1 MAGWRGVTV
10 VSLCLAAA
18 CGTGTGG
25 STARLPDTSDGG
37 ESGATDGGS
46 PGGLGSS
53 RDGGNGSDAGTGGS
67 DVPDGGDGGPGG
79 GGQADGGTTPAD
91 GGTGGPL
98 SCPSPAPADVCQTLN
113 PPLGAPVVHRESPVP
128 FDTGTGVSCGTG
140 AYPASGTGVVLH
152 PMQPQGRPPRFD
164 FVDPAGKQIAS
175 FGDFSIATFG
185 FDVVPQTSGFAILD
199 GYLGGLGA
207 YPVDILDDHSGRRG
221 GTGGLKALELPG
233 GGVGVFKLHPFAC
246 GEADGIEVQR
256 FSDVGVP
263 AQPDPTPLRCPPGFS
278 VMAGNGSGTV
288 LVLLAAVSG
297 TYTGWDAFWLDAD
310 LHVLQKFTAPELAAA
325 VNNRGAAI
333 AALLDGSFVLRFD
346 QQWKYRIQP
355 NSTGVDVA
363 PCWLSE
369 RPGTDLHV
377 VRGRAAYAL
386 TRLTS
391 SGCDGEVE
399 ILTPDGQTCGPVGP
413 LGEPDGGQCDVAIG
427 RDGTIS
433 RSAGAVGAGPGQPT
447 ECLLEFWPGALGR
460 SGF

>member
-1 MAGWRGVTV
+1 MAGRRGVMV
-10 VSLCLAAA
+10 VCLCLVTA

-25 STARLPDTSDGG
+25 STARFPGTVDGG
-37 ESGATDGGS
+37 ESGGTDGGAPGAPGS
-46 PGGLGSS
+46 PG
-53 RDGGNGSDAGTGGS
+53 DGGSASDAGTADSGVPDGGGGGSDAGT
-67 DVPDGGDGGPGG
+67 
-79 GGQADGGTTPAD
+79 TPPD
-91 GGTGGPL
+91 GGTGSPL
-98 SCPSPAPADVCQTLN
+98 SCASPAPADVCQTLN
-113 PPLGAPVVHRESPVP
+113 PPLAAPVVHRESEVP
-128 FDTGTGVSCGTG
+128 SDIGNGLSCGTG

-152 PMQPQGRPPRFD
+152 PMQPEGRPPRFD
-164 FVDPAGKQIAS
+164 FVDSTGNQVAS

-199 GYLGGLGA
+199 GYFGGLGT
-207 YPVDILDDHSGRRG
+207 YPVDIVDDHAGSRG

-233 GGVGVFKLHPFAC
+233 GGVGIFKFHPYAC

-256 FSDVGVP
+256 FSDMGVP

-278 VMAGNGSGTV
+278 VMAGNSSGTV
-288 LVLLAAVSG
+288 LVLIAAASG

-310 LHVLQKFTAPELAAA
+310 LHVLQKFTTPELAAA

-333 AALLDGSFVLRFD
+333 AALLDGSFALRFD

-355 NSTGVDVA
+355 NSTQVEAA

-377 VRGRAAYAL
+377 VRGRGAYAL

-399 ILTPDGQTCGPVGP
+399 IFTPDGQTCGPVGP
-413 LGEPDGGQCDVAIG
+413 LGESDGGQCEVAIG

-433 RSAGAVGAGPGQPT
+433 RSAGAVDAGPGQPA
-447 ECLLEFWPGALGR
+447 ECVLEFWSGALGA